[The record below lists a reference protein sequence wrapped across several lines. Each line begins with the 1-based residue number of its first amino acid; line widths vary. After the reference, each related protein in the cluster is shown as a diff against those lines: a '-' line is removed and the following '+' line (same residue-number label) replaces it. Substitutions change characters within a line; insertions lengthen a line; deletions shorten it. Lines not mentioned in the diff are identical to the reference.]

1 MKICSTIL
9 AFLFINFHLHSKGDP
24 VDSDQIAYLGVYASK
39 VNPNLSHQLKLTEN
53 LYLSVERVEKGSPA
67 ENAGIQQFDIL
78 LQLDDQILI
87 NPEQL
92 KFLVRS
98 KKPQDEI
105 TLTFLRRGDKRNTTL
120 VLGGIN
126 QPIEK
131 QLGNIHLN
139 NRFFSTRD
147 PFDIDS
153 VFSNHPEID
162 DLLRRHSSGI
172 GQSPNFN
179 RSKGRFRQISPKK
192 EMQDDPLHQ
201 KPKTHSFSHQ
211 SSQNQVMVSDE
222 EGTLEW
228 TEKDGR
234 KSLRATDPKGK
245 VLFDGPIDT
254 TEERETLTHGIR
266 TRLNQLEKKRKVIDF
281 K

>member
-24 VDSDQIAYLGVYASK
+24 VDSAQIAYLGVYASK

-98 KKPQDEI
+98 KKSLDEI
-105 TLTFLRRGDKRNTTL
+105 TLTFLRRGDKKKSTL

-131 QLGNIHLN
+131 ELN
-139 NRFFSTRD
+139 NTRLDNRFFPTRD
-147 PFDIDS
+147 PFDQNS
-153 VFSNHPEID
+153 MFPNFPEID
-162 DLLRRHSSGI
+162 DLLRHHSSGI

-192 EMQDDPLHQ
+192 DLQDDPLHQ
-201 KPKTHSFSHQ
+201 KPNTQSFSHQ

-254 TEERETLTHGIR
+254 EAERQGLPGDLKS
-266 TRLNQLEKKRKVIDF
+266 RLDHLESQF
-281 K
+281 GSH